1 MPFFKRDNIKIYYED
16 VGNGEPIIANHG
28 LSENTIYWSE
38 SGVTEKITEK
48 YRMISMDM
56 RGHGRTVVESEPY
69 GYDVDTMAT
78 DFDALADH
86 LGIEK
91 FHILTHA
98 TGGMVGVRY
107 AMTRSER
114 LISLMLVDTG
124 SATMPDYYI
133 KNPPPTP
140 SEEEIEAYS
149 NWARNSSLDDIIQA
163 SRKNPGEF
171 LFKMAEH
178 PDADRMWDVWKE
190 VMRVQDREALA
201 HFRSVFYTDPDH
213 RVESLRQI
221 KCPTL
226 ILIGEFDIVFLS
238 ASEIMAKEI
247 PDNLHVVMPGLGHM
261 TNIENTKGFLKEV
274 FDFLETVK
282 ETGKAKR

>member
-1 MPFFKRDNIKIYYED
+1 MPYFKKDNVKIYYED
-16 VGNGEPIIANHG
+16 VGKGEPIIANHG

-38 SGVTEKITEK
+38 SGVTSKLSEK

-56 RGHGRTVVESEPY
+56 RAHGRTVVEGEPY
-69 GYDVDTMAT
+69 GYDADTMAT

-86 LGIEK
+86 LGVDK

-98 TGGMVGVRY
+98 TGGMVGARY

-114 LISLMLVDTG
+114 LISLMLIDTG

-140 SEEEIEAYS
+140 TEEEIKAYRA
-149 NWARNSSLDDIIQA
+149 WAGTASLDDIIQA

-178 PDADRMWDVWKE
+178 PDSDRMWDIWKE

-201 HFRSVFYTDPDH
+201 QFRSVFYTDPDH

-247 PDNLHVVMPGLGHM
+247 PDNRHIVMPGCGHM
-261 TNIENTKGFLKEV
+261 TNIENTEGFLEEI
-274 FDFLETVK
+274 FGFLECVK
-282 ETGKAKR
+282 ETGTANR